1 MKNRVVM
8 IILTMILLSFTAVGG
23 VGSYTSIDKK
33 MTAAFNASPK
43 QAANSY
49 IYAMQLLERSNLD
62 SGKKAEK
69 WRDKAQ
75 SVITA
80 SCFFGANTAIENRDN
95 KAAYMWCLRGIE
107 NGSPKGKINNV
118 SMRRVYLALRTLRR
132 KLERQQPDLRQ
143 KADANQLEIL
153 DWRTVKPDSKLRP
166 KHVTDPAGREK
177 PLYEIVEDI
186 NQDSQNRL
194 FMKVRARS
202 GLILKIVF
210 FTDKGWA
217 YMPQPSFVPTK
228 YYKSWQECAKANCA
242 EKTVGLSVNVKS
254 HKDTKLKLKTGQE
267 TH

>member
-1 MKNRVVM
+1 MKKQVVL
-8 IILTMILLSFTAVGG
+8 IAIVSLLPFLAVGG
-23 VGSYTSIDKK
+23 VGSYASIDKK
-33 MTAAFNASPK
+33 MTTAFNASPK
-43 QAANSY
+43 LAANSY

-62 SGKKAEK
+62 SGSKAEK

-75 SVITA
+75 AVITA
-80 SCFFGANTAIENRDN
+80 SCFFEANTALENRDN

-107 NGSPKGKINNV
+107 NGSPKGSINNI
-118 SMRRVYLALRTLRR
+118 SMRRVYLALKTIRT
-132 KLERQQPDLRQ
+132 KLEQQQPDLQQ
-143 KADANQLEIL
+143 KAAENQLDIL

-186 NQDSQNRL
+186 NQDSENRL
-194 FMKVRARS
+194 FVKVRAKS

-217 YMPQPSFVPTK
+217 YMPQPAFVPTK
-228 YYKSWQECAKANCA
+228 YYGTWQECAEANCG

-254 HKDTKLKLKTGQE
+254 HKDTALKIKPGQG

>member
-1 MKNRVVM
+1 MKKTV
-8 IILTMILLSFTAVGG
+8 ILLITVSLLPFMAAGG

-33 MTAAFNASPK
+33 MTTAFNASPK
-43 QAANSY
+43 QSANSY

-75 SVITA
+75 AVITA
-80 SCFFGANTAIENRDN
+80 SCFFEANTAIENRDN
-95 KAAYMWCLRGIE
+95 KAAYMWCLRGLE
-107 NGSPKGKINNV
+107 SGSPKGKINNV
-118 SMRRVYLALRTLRR
+118 SMRRVYLALRTIRR
-132 KLERQQPDLRQ
+132 KLERKQPDLQ
-143 KADANQLEIL
+143 QEAAANQLNIL

-166 KHVTDPAGREK
+166 KHITDPAGREK

-194 FMKVRARS
+194 YVKVRARS

-217 YMPQPSFVPTK
+217 YMPQPAFIPSL
-228 YYKSWQECAKANCA
+228 YYKTWQDCAKANCA

-254 HKDTKLKLKTGQE
+254 HKDTTLKLKTGGE